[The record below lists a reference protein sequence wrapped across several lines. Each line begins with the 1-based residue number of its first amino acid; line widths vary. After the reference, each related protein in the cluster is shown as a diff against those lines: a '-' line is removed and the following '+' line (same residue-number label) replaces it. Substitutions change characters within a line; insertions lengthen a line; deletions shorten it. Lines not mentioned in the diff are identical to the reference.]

1 VVSVPLVRSNQPMT
15 ASNTCRHSR
24 EPLACHIPRQ
34 GLTLGSDGHAIK
46 LTRAKAAP
54 LQRWLNGPDG
64 RKLNPYRVSDFD
76 DPASDLGCCRRK
88 DIKTRRPA
96 ATQMQL
102 SATLKE
108 GQA

>member
-1 VVSVPLVRSNQPMT
+1 M
-15 ASNTCRHSR
+15 
-24 EPLACHIPRQ
+24 
-34 GLTLGSDGHAIK
+34 GFDGHAIR

-54 LQRWLNGPDG
+54 LQRWLGGSSQAKHDVNKGG
-64 RKLNPYRVSDFD
+64 CAGAHPYRVSDFEG
-76 DPASDLGCCRRK
+76 PVTDLGCCRRK

>member
-15 ASNTCRHSR
+15 ASNARRHSR
-24 EPLACHIPRQ
+24 EPLACDIPRQ
-34 GLTLGSDGHAIK
+34 GLNAGFRRARDQINSSESVSPPALAERSAS
-46 LTRAKAAP
+46 AKAH
-54 LQRWLNGPDG
+54 
-64 RKLNPYRVSDFD
+64 PYRVSDFD

>member
-24 EPLACHIPRQ
+24 EPLACDIPRQ
-34 GLTLGSDGHAIK
+34 GLTQGSDGHAIK

-64 RKLNPYRVSDFD
+64 RKLIPTGFRILMIQRVISAVAGEKTSK
-76 DPASDLGCCRRK
+76 PGGLPPRRCSC
-88 DIKTRRPA
+88 P
-96 ATQMQL
+96 L
-102 SATLKE
+102 H
-108 GQA
+108 